1 MKLIV
6 FGATGDVGQQ
16 FVRMAVEEGHEV
28 TAFVRT
34 PEKLQTKEGV
44 HVVQGDA
51 FDAAAVANALVGH
64 DAVVSCLGS
73 SSGMKK
79 SNELE
84 KMGKN
89 IADGMEAAGVK
100 RLVYCAS
107 AGIDRGGIPG
117 LMGKMVMKLLANPL
131 KDHRAALDYYKTKP
145 IIYTI
150 ARPMGLK
157 DDPLIT
163 DYAESFDSIPP
174 KANSIPRASVAHFMV
189 KTLSDSKYENA
200 SVGLA
205 SAK

>member
-6 FGATGDVGQQ
+6 FGATGGVGQH
-16 FVRMAVEEGHEV
+16 FVRMAIDAGHEV

-44 HVVQGDA
+44 HIIQGDA
-51 FDAAAVANALVGH
+51 FDAAAVANAIVGH
-64 DAVVSCLGS
+64 EAVVSCLGS

-107 AGIDRGGIPG
+107 AGVDREIPG
-117 LMGKMVMKLLANPL
+117 LTGKMVMKLLANPL

-157 DDPLIT
+157 DDPLST
-163 DYAESFDSIPP
+163 DYAESFDSVPP
-174 KANSIPRASVAHFMV
+174 KASSIPRASVAHFMV
-189 KTLSDSKYENA
+189 KALSDAKYENT
-200 SVGLA
+200 SVGIT
-205 SAK
+205 K

>member
-6 FGATGDVGQQ
+6 FGATGGVGQH

-34 PEKLQTKEGV
+34 PEKLETKEGV

-84 KMGKN
+84 KMGKT
-89 IADGMEAAGVK
+89 
-100 RLVYCAS
+100 
-107 AGIDRGGIPG
+107 P
-117 LMGKMVMKLLANPL
+117 
-131 KDHRAALDYYKTKP
+131 
-145 IIYTI
+145 
-150 ARPMGLK
+150 
-157 DDPLIT
+157 
-163 DYAESFDSIPP
+163 
-174 KANSIPRASVAHFMV
+174 
-189 KTLSDSKYENA
+189 
-200 SVGLA
+200 
-205 SAK
+205 